1 MPCMQDLSRAS
12 AWAAHDTALTDTR
25 TPPRALGCTRS
36 TRSQAIDMLSRYAPV
51 RPPAAA
57 SGLNSSQGHRAVADK
72 VATGRARTTAACAC
86 ETVAIGGKPTVL
98 RLVVR
103 GASRGRARSLTRIS
117 FHDIAT
123 QGCQEHGTACMFVY
137 SDGRDS
143 SFPIPALHINA
154 FAGRETEASSQI
166 TASVTVYKVS
176 HPRKT
181 PGTRRR
187 SSSIYSSDTVTPTVR
202 RPDQPPLP
210 EIIRPSRIAR

>member
-1 MPCMQDLSRAS
+1 
-12 AWAAHDTALTDTR
+12 
-25 TPPRALGCTRS
+25 
-36 TRSQAIDMLSRYAPV
+36 
-51 RPPAAA
+51 
-57 SGLNSSQGHRAVADK
+57 
-72 VATGRARTTAACAC
+72 
-86 ETVAIGGKPTVL
+86 
-98 RLVVR
+98 
-103 GASRGRARSLTRIS
+103 
-117 FHDIAT
+117 
-123 QGCQEHGTACMFVY
+123 MFVY

-143 SFPIPALHINA
+143 SFPIPALHISA